1 MFQKLAHENNY
12 RAMKKI
18 SDEAWE
24 QLTKGSDHLTEKYGA
39 LGTKSREEF
48 HARAERYYRAV
59 LAGED
64 VTDL

>member
-1 MFQKLAHENNY
+1 MIKV
-12 RAMKKI
+12 

-24 QLTKGSDHLTEKYGA
+24 RLTKGSDHLTEKYGA
-39 LGTKSREEF
+39 PGTKSREEF
-48 HARAERYYRAV
+48 HARAEKYYHAV

>member
-1 MFQKLAHENNY
+1 MI
-12 RAMKKI
+12 KI
-18 SDEAWE
+18 SDEVWAK
-24 QLTKGSDHLTEKYGA
+24 LPKGEDHLTEKYGA

-48 HARAERYYRAV
+48 NARALRYYNAV